1 MEADRR
7 PAARHAGAAGVPAAS
22 SELKAPRAERLGNKV
37 ESKDGRV
44 FLGLPQR
51 RPGISTQK
59 VLRAE
64 EVRPWAEQPGAETEQ
79 PGAETEQFRV
89 HAPTGALNVNTG
101 GITFPTFPTVEAFI
115 RRTSSEVVRQEV
127 SVSQRRSPSVWLL
140 ASC

>member
-79 PGAETEQFRV
+79 FRV
-89 HAPTGALNVNTG
+89 HAPTGALNINTG
-101 GITFPTFPTVEAFI
+101 GITFPTVEAFI

-127 SVSQRRSPSVWLL
+127 SVSQRRSPSVWLRA
-140 ASC
+140 ASAPS